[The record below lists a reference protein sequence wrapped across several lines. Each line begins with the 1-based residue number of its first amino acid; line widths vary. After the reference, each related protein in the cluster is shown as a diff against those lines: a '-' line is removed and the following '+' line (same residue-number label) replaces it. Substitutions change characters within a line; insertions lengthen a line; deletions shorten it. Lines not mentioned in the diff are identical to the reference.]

1 MHEIMTLEHA
11 ERQAW
16 VRHIAGINRRLN
28 EAAAQAE

>member
-16 VRHIAGINRRLN
+16 VKHIAGINRRLN
-28 EAAAQAE
+28 EAAQAD